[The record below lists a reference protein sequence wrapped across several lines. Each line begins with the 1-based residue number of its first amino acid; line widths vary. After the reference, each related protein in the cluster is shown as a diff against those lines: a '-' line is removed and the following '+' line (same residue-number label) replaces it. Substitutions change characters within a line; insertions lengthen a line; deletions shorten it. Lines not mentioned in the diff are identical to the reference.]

1 MAINS
6 INPATGEVL
15 ASFEAIT
22 ETTLTEKLAA
32 ATAAFITYR
41 RTTLAQRRQWLLG
54 AAALLEAQSGSLGRM
69 IALEMGKPLKAAIAE
84 VEKSALGCRYYAENA
99 EAMLRDEEVAVGGA
113 RAWVRYEP
121 FGPLLMVMP
130 WNFPFWQAIRFAAP
144 SLMAGNVILL
154 KHASNVPQS
163 ALAIERVF
171 SEAGFPSGSL
181 QTLLIGSSQVGR
193 VIDDPRVAG
202 VMLTGSEPAGCAV
215 AERAGR
221 NLKKTVLELGG
232 SDPYIVMPSADIA
245 LAADTAVRARV
256 INNGQSCISA
266 KRFIVH
272 EAAYDRFTRR
282 FVAGMAALKVGDPLE
297 PATDVGPLATPDI
310 LTDLET
316 QVQRSVEMGAQV
328 LTGGH
333 RLPGPGNY
341 YAPTVLADIPPQSP
355 AWNEELFG
363 PVAALFCVRN
373 IDEAIAVANGTS
385 FGLGSTVWTND
396 PGEQERFIAEIAA
409 GQVYVNAMGVSDPR
423 LPFGGV
429 KRSGYGREL
438 SSHGIRE
445 FVNTKTVW
453 VA

>member
-1 MAINS
+1 MAMNS
-6 INPATGEVL
+6 INPATGELL
-15 ASFEAIT
+15 ATFE
-22 ETTLTEKLAA
+22 TLTEAALTTKLEAA
-32 ATAAFITYR
+32 AAAFAVYR
-41 RTTLAQRRQWLLG
+41 RTTMAQRREWLL
-54 AAALLEAQSGSLGRM
+54 AAAEILEAQSAPLGRT
-69 IALEMGKPLKAAIAE
+69 ITLEMGKPLKAAVAE
-84 VEKSALGCRYYAENA
+84 VEKSALGCRYYAENV
-99 EAMLRDEEVAVGGA
+99 EAMLRDEEVPVAPA
-113 RAWVRYEP
+113 RAFVRYEP

-163 ALAIERVF
+163 ALAIESIF
-171 SEAGFPSGSL
+171 AQAGFPPGAL
-181 QTLLIGSSQVGR
+181 QTLLVGSNQVGR
-193 VIDDPRVAG
+193 LIDHPRVTG

-232 SDPYIVMPSADIA
+232 SDPYIVMPSADIGR
-245 LAADTAVRARV
+245 AADTAVRARV

-272 EAAYDRFTRR
+272 QAIYEAFTRR
-282 FVAGMAALKVGDPLE
+282 FVDGMAALKVGDPLDLT
-297 PATDVGPLATPDI
+297 TDVGPLATPDI

-316 QVQRSVEMGAQV
+316 QVTRSVEMGARV
-328 LTGGH
+328 LTGGR

-363 PVAALFCVRN
+363 PVAALFSVKG
-373 IDEAIAVANGTS
+373 IDEAIAIANGTS

-396 PGEQERFIAEIAA
+396 PSEQERFIAEIAA

-445 FVNTKTVW
+445 FVNTKSVW